1 MFHSKMYVVPST
13 KPDLDIAIVIT
24 NSNNH
29 RLHLQA
35 QSIVLG
41 VLRIVFKKRYVHYAF
56 GGG

>member
-13 KPDLDIAIVIT
+13 KPAVDIA

-29 RLHLQA
+29 RIYLQV
-35 QSIVLG
+35 QSFVVG
-41 VLRIVFKKRYVHYAF
+41 VLRIVFKKRYAHYAF